1 MMDEEK
7 KEDKEIEQDGDSIR
21 QTLKQGMYY
30 IIIAVIS
37 LISVVFLPMVGTT
50 LGLGWKLPDTT
61 AGWVVWGVSRAIVA
75 TINVLLF
82 HSFMEQAKLNIKDN
96 ERYKEAR
103 DILVKVK
110 KKEHKPKSPAQWN
123 AAQYGK
129 KGTTIFLS
137 SAMSVVAIGQAVL
150 SYEWA
155 TALAYLFTLG
165 MGIIFGI
172 MQMKKAETYW
182 TTEYYEYALMKKRME
197 EEQQIAE
204 QSEQTQK
211 TEENA
216 VATTEEQIPV
226 CVIEQI
232 NKEEQE
238 ECSQSE
244 TKNLET

>member
-1 MMDEEK
+1 MDEEK
-7 KEDKEIEQDGDSIR
+7 KEDVDVVEERSSVRDS
-21 QTLKQGMYY
+21 LKQGMYY

-37 LISVVFLPMVGTT
+37 FISVVFLPMLGST
-50 LGLGWKLPDTT
+50 LGLGWKLPNTT
-61 AGWVVWGVSRAIVA
+61 AGWVVWGASRAIVA

-82 HSFMEQAKLNIKDN
+82 HSFMEQAKLNIKDD
-96 ERYKEAR
+96 EHYKEAR

-129 KGTTIFLS
+129 KGVSIFLA

-150 SYEWA
+150 SYEWS

-172 MQMKKAETYW
+172 MQMKKAENYW
-182 TTEYYEYALMKKRME
+182 TTEYYEYALMKKHME

-204 QSEQTQK
+204 QSEQTDK

-216 VATTEEQIPV
+216 VTAPEEEVPV
-226 CVIEQI
+226 CVTEQI
-232 NKEEQE
+232 IKEEQE

>member
-1 MMDEEK
+1 MDEEK
-7 KEDKEIEQDGDSIR
+7 KEDKQIEQEDDSIR

-61 AGWVVWGVSRAIVA
+61 AGWVVWGGSRATVA

-96 ERYKEAR
+96 EHYKEAR
-103 DILVKVK
+103 EILVKVK

-155 TALAYLFTLG
+155 TALAFLFTIG

-182 TTEYYEYALMKKRME
+182 TTEYYEYALMRKRME

-216 VATTEEQIPV
+216 VTTTEEQIPV

>member
-1 MMDEEK
+1 MDEEK
-7 KEDKEIEQDGDSIR
+7 KEDDQIEQRDSVK
-21 QTLKQGMYY
+21 QSLKQGMYY

-37 LISVVFLPMVGTT
+37 LISVVFLPMVGSTI
-50 LGLGWKLPDTT
+50 GLGWKLPDTT
-61 AGWVVWGVSRAIVA
+61 AGWVVWGASRAIVA

-96 ERYKEAR
+96 EHYKEAQ

-110 KKEHKPKSPAQWN
+110 RKEHKPKSPAQWN

-129 KGTTIFLS
+129 KGVSIFLA

-150 SYEWA
+150 SYDWS

-172 MQMKKAETYW
+172 MQMKKAENYW

-204 QSEQTQK
+204 QSEQTK
-211 TEENA
+211 ETEENA
-216 VATTEEQIPV
+216 VT
-226 CVIEQI
+226 EQI

>member
-1 MMDEEK
+1 MDEEK

-96 ERYKEAR
+96 EHYKEAR

-182 TTEYYEYALMKKRME
+182 TTEYYEYALMIKRME

-204 QSEQTQK
+204 QSEQTQI

-216 VATTEEQIPV
+216 VTTTEEQIPV

-244 TKNLET
+244 TKNIET

>member
-1 MMDEEK
+1 MDEEK
-7 KEDKEIEQDGDSIR
+7 KEDGRIEQEESSVK
-21 QTLKQGMYY
+21 QSLKQGMYY

-37 LISVVFLPMVGTT
+37 FISVVFLPMLGST

-61 AGWVVWGVSRAIVA
+61 AGWVVWGASRAIVA

-82 HSFMEQAKLNIKDN
+82 HSFMEQAKLNIKDD
-96 ERYKEAR
+96 EHYKEAR

-129 KGTTIFLS
+129 KGVSIFLA

-150 SYEWA
+150 SYEWS

-172 MQMKKAETYW
+172 MQMKKAENYW

-204 QSEQTQK
+204 QSEQTEK

-216 VATTEEQIPV
+216 VT
-226 CVIEQI
+226 EQI

>member
-1 MMDEEK
+1 MDEEK
-7 KEDKEIEQDGDSIR
+7 KEDGRIEQEESSVK
-21 QTLKQGMYY
+21 QSLKQGMYY

-37 LISVVFLPMVGTT
+37 FISVVFLPMLGST
-50 LGLGWKLPDTT
+50 LGLGWKIPDTT
-61 AGWVVWGVSRAIVA
+61 AGWVVWGASRAIVA

-82 HSFMEQAKLNIKDN
+82 HSFMEQAKLNIKDD
-96 ERYKEAR
+96 EHYKEAQ

-165 MGIIFGI
+165 MGIIFGS

-182 TTEYYEYALMKKRME
+182 TTEYYEYALMRKRME

-204 QSEQTQK
+204 QSEQTNK
-211 TEENA
+211 TEENT
-216 VATTEEQIPV
+216 VT
-226 CVIEQI
+226 EQI

-244 TKNLET
+244 TKNIET

>member
-1 MMDEEK
+1 MDEEK
-7 KEDKEIEQDGDSIR
+7 KEDGQIEQDKDSVK
-21 QTLKQGMYY
+21 QSLKQGMYY

-37 LISVVFLPMVGTT
+37 FISVVFLPMLGST
-50 LGLGWKLPDTT
+50 LGLGWKIPDTT
-61 AGWVVWGVSRAIVA
+61 AGWVVWGASRAIVA

-82 HSFMEQAKLNIKDN
+82 HSFMEQAKLNIKDD
-96 ERYKEAR
+96 EHYKEAR

-129 KGTTIFLS
+129 KGVSLFLA

-204 QSEQTQK
+204 QSEQTQE

-216 VATTEEQIPV
+216 VT
-226 CVIEQI
+226 EQI

-238 ECSQSE
+238 ECSQLE

>member
-1 MMDEEK
+1 MDEEK
-7 KEDKEIEQDGDSIR
+7 KEDKQIEQDSDSIQ

-75 TINVLLF
+75 TTNVLLF

-96 ERYKEAR
+96 EHYKEAR

-182 TTEYYEYALMKKRME
+182 TTEYYEYALMRKRME
-197 EEQQIAE
+197 EEQQIAAE
-204 QSEQTQK
+204 EEKSAEQTETQ
-211 TEENA
+211 
-216 VATTEEQIPV
+216 EQIPV

-244 TKNLET
+244 TKNIET

>member
-1 MMDEEK
+1 MDEEK
-7 KEDKEIEQDGDSIR
+7 KEDKQIEQDGDSIR

-96 ERYKEAR
+96 EHYKEAR
-103 DILVKVK
+103 EILVKVK

-182 TTEYYEYALMKKRME
+182 TTEYYEYALMRKRME

-216 VATTEEQIPV
+216 VT
-226 CVIEQI
+226 EQI

>member
-1 MMDEEK
+1 MDEEK
-7 KEDKEIEQDGDSIR
+7 KEETDVVEERSSVRDS
-21 QTLKQGMYY
+21 LKQGMYY

-37 LISVVFLPMVGTT
+37 LISVVFLPMLGST
-50 LGLGWKLPDTT
+50 LGLGWKIPDTT
-61 AGWVVWGVSRAIVA
+61 AGWVVWGASRAIVA

-96 ERYKEAR
+96 EHYKEAQ

-129 KGTTIFLS
+129 KGVSLFLA

-172 MQMKKAETYW
+172 MQMKKAENYW

-216 VATTEEQIPV
+216 VTAPEEEVPV
-226 CVIEQI
+226 CVTEQI

-238 ECSQSE
+238 ECSQLE

>member
-1 MMDEEK
+1 
-7 KEDKEIEQDGDSIR
+7 
-21 QTLKQGMYY
+21 
-30 IIIAVIS
+30 
-37 LISVVFLPMVGTT
+37 
-50 LGLGWKLPDTT
+50 
-61 AGWVVWGVSRAIVA
+61 
-75 TINVLLF
+75 
-82 HSFMEQAKLNIKDN
+82 MEQAKLNIKDD
-96 ERYKEAR
+96 EHYKEAR

-129 KGTTIFLS
+129 KGVSLFLA

-150 SYEWA
+150 SYEWS

-172 MQMKKAETYW
+172 MQMKKAENYW
-182 TTEYYEYALMKKRME
+182 TTEYYEYALMKKHME

-204 QSEQTQK
+204 QSEQTEK

-216 VATTEEQIPV
+216 VT
-226 CVIEQI
+226 EQI

>member
-1 MMDEEK
+1 MDEEK
-7 KEDKEIEQDGDSIR
+7 KEDDQIEQRDSVK
-21 QTLKQGMYY
+21 QSLKQGMYY

-37 LISVVFLPMVGTT
+37 FISVVFLPMLGST

-61 AGWVVWGVSRAIVA
+61 AGWVVWGASRAIVA

-96 ERYKEAR
+96 EHYKEAR

-204 QSEQTQK
+204 QSEQTNK

-216 VATTEEQIPV
+216 VT
-226 CVIEQI
+226 EQI

>member
-1 MMDEEK
+1 MDEEK
-7 KEDKEIEQDGDSIR
+7 KEDDQIEQRDSVR
-21 QTLKQGMYY
+21 QSLKQGMYY

-37 LISVVFLPMVGTT
+37 FISVVFLPMLGST

-61 AGWVVWGVSRAIVA
+61 AGWVVWGASRAIVA

-82 HSFMEQAKLNIKDN
+82 HSFMEQAKLNIKDD
-96 ERYKEAR
+96 EHYKEAR

-129 KGTTIFLS
+129 KGVSIFLA

-204 QSEQTQK
+204 QSEQTQI

-216 VATTEEQIPV
+216 VTTPV

>member
-1 MMDEEK
+1 MDEEK
-7 KEDKEIEQDGDSIR
+7 KEDDQIEQRDSVK
-21 QTLKQGMYY
+21 QSLKQGMYY

-37 LISVVFLPMVGTT
+37 FISVVFLPMLGST

-61 AGWVVWGVSRAIVA
+61 AGWVVWGASRAIVA

-82 HSFMEQAKLNIKDN
+82 HSFMEQAKLNIKDD
-96 ERYKEAR
+96 EHYKEAR

-129 KGTTIFLS
+129 KGVSIFLA

-204 QSEQTQK
+204 QSEQTK
-211 TEENA
+211 ETEENA
-216 VATTEEQIPV
+216 VTEQI
-226 CVIEQI
+226 I
-232 NKEEQE
+232 KEEQE

>member
-1 MMDEEK
+1 MDEEK
-7 KEDKEIEQDGDSIR
+7 KEDKQIEQEEDSIR

-37 LISVVFLPMVGTT
+37 FISVVFLPMLGAT

-110 KKEHKPKSPAQWN
+110 KKERKPKSPAQWN

-150 SYEWA
+150 SYDWA

-182 TTEYYEYALMKKRME
+182 TTEYYEYALMRKRME

-216 VATTEEQIPV
+216 VTTTEEQIPV

>member
-1 MMDEEK
+1 MDEEK
-7 KEDKEIEQDGDSIR
+7 KEDDRIEQEESSVK
-21 QTLKQGMYY
+21 QSLKQGMYY

-37 LISVVFLPMVGTT
+37 FISVVFLPMLGST

-61 AGWVVWGVSRAIVA
+61 AGWVVWGISRAIVA

-82 HSFMEQAKLNIKDN
+82 HSFMEQAKLNIKDD
-96 ERYKEAR
+96 EHYKEAR

-110 KKEHKPKSPAQWN
+110 RKEHKPKSPAQWN

-150 SYEWA
+150 SYDWA

-182 TTEYYEYALMKKRME
+182 TTEYYEYALMKKSME

-204 QSEQTQK
+204 QSEQTQE

-216 VATTEEQIPV
+216 VT
-226 CVIEQI
+226 EQI

>member
-1 MMDEEK
+1 MDEEK
-7 KEDKEIEQDGDSIR
+7 KEDKQIEQEESSVK
-21 QTLKQGMYY
+21 QSLKQGMYY

-37 LISVVFLPMVGTT
+37 FISVVFLPMIGTT

-96 ERYKEAR
+96 EHYKEAR
-103 DILVKVK
+103 DILMKVN

-129 KGTTIFLS
+129 KGTSIFLS

-155 TALAYLFTLG
+155 TALAFLFTIG

-182 TTEYYEYALMKKRME
+182 TTEYYEYALMRKRME

-216 VATTEEQIPV
+216 VTTTEEQIPV

>member
-1 MMDEEK
+1 MDEEK
-7 KEDKEIEQDGDSIR
+7 KEEADVVEERSSVRDS
-21 QTLKQGMYY
+21 LKQGMYY

-37 LISVVFLPMVGTT
+37 FISVVFLPMLGST

-61 AGWVVWGVSRAIVA
+61 AGWVVWGASRAIVA

-82 HSFMEQAKLNIKDN
+82 HSFMEQAKLNIKDD
-96 ERYKEAR
+96 EHYKEAR

-129 KGTTIFLS
+129 KGVSLFLA

-150 SYEWA
+150 SYEWT
-155 TALAYLFTLG
+155 TALAYLFTLS

-172 MQMKKAETYW
+172 MQMKKAESYW

-204 QSEQTQK
+204 QSEQTDK

-216 VATTEEQIPV
+216 VTAPEEEVPV
-226 CVIEQI
+226 CVTEQI
-232 NKEEQE
+232 IKEEQE

>member
-1 MMDEEK
+1 MDEEK
-7 KEDKEIEQDGDSIR
+7 KEDKQIEQEDDSIR

-96 ERYKEAR
+96 EHYKEAR
-103 DILVKVK
+103 EILMKVN
-110 KKEHKPKSPAQWN
+110 KKERKPKSPAQWN

-129 KGTTIFLS
+129 KGTSIFLS

-155 TALAYLFTLG
+155 TALAFLFTIG

-216 VATTEEQIPV
+216 VTTTEEQIPV

-244 TKNLET
+244 TNNLET

>member
-1 MMDEEK
+1 MDEEK
-7 KEDKEIEQDGDSIR
+7 KEDVDVVEERSSVRDS
-21 QTLKQGMYY
+21 LKQGMYY

-37 LISVVFLPMVGTT
+37 FISVVFLPMLGST
-50 LGLGWKLPDTT
+50 LGLGWKLPNTT
-61 AGWVVWGVSRAIVA
+61 AGWVVWGASRAIVA

-82 HSFMEQAKLNIKDN
+82 HSFMEQAKLNIKDD
-96 ERYKEAR
+96 EHYKEAR

-129 KGTTIFLS
+129 KGVSLFLA

-150 SYEWA
+150 SYEWT
-155 TALAYLFTLG
+155 TALAYLFTLS

-172 MQMKKAETYW
+172 MQMKKAESYW

-204 QSEQTQK
+204 QSEQTEK

-216 VATTEEQIPV
+216 VT
-226 CVIEQI
+226 EQI
-232 NKEEQE
+232 NKEEQV

>member
-1 MMDEEK
+1 MDEEK
-7 KEDKEIEQDGDSIR
+7 KEDGQIEQDKDSVK
-21 QTLKQGMYY
+21 QSLKQGMYY

-37 LISVVFLPMVGTT
+37 FISVVFLPMLGST
-50 LGLGWKLPDTT
+50 LGLGWKIPNTT
-61 AGWVVWGVSRAIVA
+61 AGWVVWGASRAIVA

-82 HSFMEQAKLNIKDN
+82 HSFMEQAKLNIKDD
-96 ERYKEAR
+96 EHYKEAR

-129 KGTTIFLS
+129 KGVSLFLA

-204 QSEQTQK
+204 QSEQTNK
-211 TEENA
+211 TEEN
-216 VATTEEQIPV
+216 T
-226 CVIEQI
+226 VIEQI

>member
-1 MMDEEK
+1 MDEEK
-7 KEDKEIEQDGDSIR
+7 KEDKQTEQEDDSIR

-37 LISVVFLPMVGTT
+37 FISVVFLPMLGST

-61 AGWVVWGVSRAIVA
+61 AGWVVWGASRAIVA

-82 HSFMEQAKLNIKDN
+82 HSFMEQAKLNIKDD
-96 ERYKEAR
+96 EHYKEAR

-129 KGTTIFLS
+129 KGVSLFLA

-150 SYEWA
+150 SYEWT
-155 TALAYLFTLG
+155 TALAYLFTLS

-172 MQMKKAETYW
+172 MQMKKAENYW

-216 VATTEEQIPV
+216 V
-226 CVIEQI
+226 IEQI

>member
-1 MMDEEK
+1 MDEEK
-7 KEDKEIEQDGDSIR
+7 KEDDQIEQNRDSVK
-21 QTLKQGMYY
+21 QSLKQGMYY

-37 LISVVFLPMVGTT
+37 FISVVFLPMLGST
-50 LGLGWKLPDTT
+50 LGLGWKIPDTT
-61 AGWVVWGVSRAIVA
+61 AGWVVWGASRAIVA

-82 HSFMEQAKLNIKDN
+82 HSFMEQAKLNIKDD
-96 ERYKEAR
+96 EHYKEAR

-129 KGTTIFLS
+129 KGVSLFLA

-150 SYEWA
+150 SYDWS

-172 MQMKKAETYW
+172 MQMKKAENYW

-204 QSEQTQK
+204 QSEQTK
-211 TEENA
+211 ETEENA
-216 VATTEEQIPV
+216 VT
-226 CVIEQI
+226 EQI

>member
-1 MMDEEK
+1 MDEEK
-7 KEDKEIEQDGDSIR
+7 KEDDQIEQRDSVK
-21 QTLKQGMYY
+21 QSLKQGMYY

-37 LISVVFLPMVGTT
+37 FISVVFLPMLGST

-61 AGWVVWGVSRAIVA
+61 AGWVVWGASRAIVA

-96 ERYKEAR
+96 EHYKEAQ

-129 KGTTIFLS
+129 KGVSLFLA

-216 VATTEEQIPV
+216 VT
-226 CVIEQI
+226 EQI

>member
-1 MMDEEK
+1 MDEEK
-7 KEDKEIEQDGDSIR
+7 KEDKQIEQDSDSIR

-96 ERYKEAR
+96 EHYKEAR
-103 DILVKVK
+103 EILVKVK

-129 KGTTIFLS
+129 KGTSLFLS

-182 TTEYYEYALMKKRME
+182 TTEYYEYALMRKRME

-216 VATTEEQIPV
+216 VTTTEEQIPV

-244 TKNLET
+244 TKNIET

>member
-1 MMDEEK
+1 MDEEK
-7 KEDKEIEQDGDSIR
+7 KEDDQIEQRDSVK
-21 QTLKQGMYY
+21 QSLKQGMYY

-37 LISVVFLPMVGTT
+37 FISVVFLPMLGST

-61 AGWVVWGVSRAIVA
+61 AGWVVWGASRAIVA

-82 HSFMEQAKLNIKDN
+82 HSFMEQAKLNIKDD
-96 ERYKEAR
+96 EHYKEAR

-129 KGTTIFLS
+129 KGVSIFLA

-150 SYEWA
+150 SYDWS

-172 MQMKKAETYW
+172 MQMKKAENYW
-182 TTEYYEYALMKKRME
+182 TTEYYEYALMKKHME

-204 QSEQTQK
+204 QSEQTK
-211 TEENA
+211 ETEENA
-216 VATTEEQIPV
+216 VT
-226 CVIEQI
+226 EQI

>member
-1 MMDEEK
+1 MDEEK
-7 KEDKEIEQDGDSIR
+7 KEDGRIEQEESSVK
-21 QTLKQGMYY
+21 QSLKQGMYY

-37 LISVVFLPMVGTT
+37 FISVVFLPMLGST

-61 AGWVVWGVSRAIVA
+61 AGWVVWGASRAIVA

-96 ERYKEAR
+96 EHYKEAR

-150 SYEWA
+150 SYDWA

-216 VATTEEQIPV
+216 VTTTEEQIPV
-226 CVIEQI
+226 CVIERI

>member
-1 MMDEEK
+1 MDEEK
-7 KEDKEIEQDGDSIR
+7 KEDDQIEQNRDSVK
-21 QTLKQGMYY
+21 QSLKQGMYY

-37 LISVVFLPMVGTT
+37 FISVVFLPMLGST
-50 LGLGWKLPDTT
+50 LGLGWKIPDTT
-61 AGWVVWGVSRAIVA
+61 AGWVVWGASRAIVA

-82 HSFMEQAKLNIKDN
+82 HSFMEQAKLNIKDD
-96 ERYKEAR
+96 EHYKEAR

-129 KGTTIFLS
+129 KGVSLFLA

-216 VATTEEQIPV
+216 VT
-226 CVIEQI
+226 EQI

>member
-1 MMDEEK
+1 MDEEK
-7 KEDKEIEQDGDSIR
+7 KEDGQIEQDRDSVK
-21 QTLKQGMYY
+21 QSLKQGMYY

-37 LISVVFLPMVGTT
+37 FISVVFLPMLGST
-50 LGLGWKLPDTT
+50 LGLGWKIPNTT
-61 AGWVVWGVSRAIVA
+61 AGWVVWGASRAIVA

-82 HSFMEQAKLNIKDN
+82 HSFMEQAKLNIKDD
-96 ERYKEAR
+96 EHYKEAR

-129 KGTTIFLS
+129 KGVSLFLA

-204 QSEQTQK
+204 QSEQTQE

-216 VATTEEQIPV
+216 VT
-226 CVIEQI
+226 EQI

>member
-1 MMDEEK
+1 MDEEK
-7 KEDKEIEQDGDSIR
+7 KEDDQIEQRDSVK
-21 QTLKQGMYY
+21 QSLKQGMYY

-37 LISVVFLPMVGTT
+37 FISVVFLPMLGST

-61 AGWVVWGVSRAIVA
+61 AGWVVWGASRAIVA

-82 HSFMEQAKLNIKDN
+82 HSFMEQAKLNIKDD
-96 ERYKEAR
+96 EHYKEAR

-129 KGTTIFLS
+129 KGVSIFLA

-216 VATTEEQIPV
+216 VT
-226 CVIEQI
+226 EQI

>member
-1 MMDEEK
+1 MDEEK
-7 KEDKEIEQDGDSIR
+7 KEDGQIEQDRDSVKDS
-21 QTLKQGMYY
+21 LKQGMYY

-37 LISVVFLPMVGTT
+37 LISVVFLPMLGST

-61 AGWVVWGVSRAIVA
+61 AGWVVWGASRAIVA

-82 HSFMEQAKLNIKDN
+82 HSFMEQAKLNIKDD
-96 ERYKEAR
+96 EHYKEAR

-129 KGTTIFLS
+129 KGVSLFLA

-204 QSEQTQK
+204 QSEQTEE

-216 VATTEEQIPV
+216 V
-226 CVIEQI
+226 IEQI
-232 NKEEQE
+232 IKEEQE

>member
-1 MMDEEK
+1 MDEEK
-7 KEDKEIEQDGDSIR
+7 KEDKQIEQDGDSIR

-96 ERYKEAR
+96 EHYKEAR

-129 KGTTIFLS
+129 KGTSLFLS

-216 VATTEEQIPV
+216 VTTTEEQIPV

-244 TKNLET
+244 TKNIET

>member
-7 KEDKEIEQDGDSIR
+7 KEDDQIEQRDSVK
-21 QTLKQGMYY
+21 QSLKQGMYY

-37 LISVVFLPMVGTT
+37 FISVVFLPMLGST

-61 AGWVVWGVSRAIVA
+61 AGWVVWGASRAIVA

-82 HSFMEQAKLNIKDN
+82 HSFMEQAKLNIKDD
-96 ERYKEAR
+96 EHYKEAR

-129 KGTTIFLS
+129 KGVSLFLA

-150 SYEWA
+150 SYDWS

-172 MQMKKAETYW
+172 MQMKKAENYW

-204 QSEQTQK
+204 QSEQTQE

-216 VATTEEQIPV
+216 VT
-226 CVIEQI
+226 EQI

>member
-1 MMDEEK
+1 MDEEK
-7 KEDKEIEQDGDSIR
+7 KEDKQIEQEDDSIR

-82 HSFMEQAKLNIKDN
+82 HSFMEQAKLNVKDN
-96 ERYKEAR
+96 EHYKEAR

-110 KKEHKPKSPAQWN
+110 KKERKPKSPAQWN

-129 KGTTIFLS
+129 KGTSIFLS

-182 TTEYYEYALMKKRME
+182 TTEYYEYALMRKRME

-216 VATTEEQIPV
+216 VTTPV

-244 TKNLET
+244 TKNIET